1 MFGNKRRYS
10 ALPTTNANG
19 SQSSSGGRAGGSSF
33 QRARKYVLV
42 AVVGG
47 ACVALLLAGR
57 SVHKSFTHAPSVYGE
72 NEDTGGISL
81 GYDDMEQQE
90 ALEELER
97 LEEEDKGG
105 FASPPFNPLGGG
117 KGSDDPLMEDAYGRP
132 PPYQGPIDTDEMD
145 AEDDENTS
153 GFHILPVPGADKHN
167 NKGNKGGKPTSIEDF
182 AEIDAEE
189 QDDYDGPNSSPKQ
202 HTPSTSNNGGGE
214 GMELA
219 NEQSNAPA
227 NFESDPDPAST
238 TACTS
243 DTQFDSSNPI
253 VQYAIVIDAGS
264 TGSRVHVY
272 KFNNC
277 GQSPALEYETFMSL
291 QPGLSSYA
299 GDPTAAAA
307 SLDPLL
313 EEAQRVV
320 PAHLRSCTPIEV
332 KATAGLRLLPG
343 KDGAAILDEVRLRLE
358 SDWPFALAKEDH
370 AVEIMDGKDEG
381 VYAWITANYLLGKIG
396 RGAKTGSKDSTMAVM
411 DLGGAST
418 QIVFEPTFPEDSPDQ
433 LADGDHKYSLSF
445 AGKDYTLYQHSYLGY
460 GLMRARRSVHN
471 LVAFTWSFLQPVGG
485 DAGSVEWDD
494 LSDEVGVPNPCL
506 SKGTSR
512 RVTLDPQGR
521 KTVDVTMVGAE
532 SGFEACNRVVELVM
546 AKDAVCEVKPCS
558 FNGVYQ
564 PSLLDTF
571 PNGQLL
577 ALSYFTDRI
586 QPLLQPFQKSSSSAN
601 SQQTLHISTL
611 QTMARE
617 VCDGRSAWTKRWGA
631 YPDAMAEL
639 EERPEYCLDLTFM
652 HALLRLGYEL
662 DEKREL
668 VVEKKLRGVE
678 LGWSLGAGIAMLEKS
693 TLTCTA

>member
-1 MFGNKRRYS
+1 M
-10 ALPTTNANG
+10 PTTLNG
-19 SQSSSGGRAGGSSF
+19 LDQDSGGKYLGAGGEEGMYRDAEEMF
-33 QRARKYVLV
+33 
-42 AVVGG
+42 
-47 ACVALLLAGR
+47 
-57 SVHKSFTHAPSVYGE
+57 
-72 NEDTGGISL
+72 
-81 GYDDMEQQE
+81 DD
-90 ALEELER
+90 EELGNE
-97 LEEEDKGG
+97 LAQDDSEGG

-117 KGSDDPLMEDAYGRP
+117 KGSDDPLLEDAYGSST
-132 PPYQGPIDTDEMD
+132 PYQGPVDTDE
-145 AEDDENTS
+145 DDDDDNTS
-153 GFHILPVPGADKHN
+153 GFHILPVPNA
-167 NKGNKGGKPTSIEDF
+167 NKQQQQQHDASLNDF

-189 QDDYDGPNSSPKQ
+189 QDDYEGPLSSPKQ
-202 HTPSTSNNGGGE
+202 HTPSTTGHDDGL
-214 GMELA
+214 ELA

-227 NFESDPDPAST
+227 NYESDPDPAST
-238 TACTS
+238 TACTA
-243 DTQFDSSNPI
+243 DTQHDPSSSL

-277 GQSPALEYETFMSL
+277 GASPALEYETFMSL

-343 KDGAAILDEVRLRLE
+343 KEGAAILDEVRVRLE

-396 RGAKTGSKDSTMAVM
+396 RGAKTGRHESTMAVM

-433 LADGDHKYSLSF
+433 LADGDHKYSLAF

-471 LVAFTWSFLQPVGG
+471 LVAFTWSFLQPVGVG
-485 DAGSVEWDD
+485 AADSGSVEWDD
-494 LSDEVGVPNPCL
+494 LTTEVGVPNPCL

-512 RVTLDPQGR
+512 RVTLDPSGR

-586 QPLLQPFQKSSSSAN
+586 QPLLEPFERSKSSD
-601 SQQTLHISTL
+601 QQTLSISTL

-617 VCDGRSAWTKRWGA
+617 VCAGRSAWQKRWGS

-639 EERPEYCLDLTFM
+639 EDRPEYCLDLTFM